1 MIWDKTEVDKLFFCK
16 GQIVNI
22 FSFGIYMID
31 ANTQLCSSSEK
42 TDIANT

>member
-1 MIWDKTEVDKLFFCK
+1 MIWDKTGVDNLFSAR

-22 FSFGIYMID
+22 FSFGVYMID